1 MFTTCCRR
9 HAASSGQRGA
19 SCTRYDA
26 RRARRRRRDQ
36 ARREFTV
43 LAGNWASSDT
53 AARAATASRR
63 VVHCTAQLALLRRA
77 KRVPPPP
84 PPLLK
89 RSGVSVKTGPRLRDD
104 MSIHTKPLFL
114 SKRLPGTGERV
125 GTGSVSGSHP
135 AQEVHRRK
143 SLPWTNTRAQEEST
157 DRMLP
162 RKGETRRWRRT
173 SVVARASR
181 VNNMAACTGIQSPA
195 AAMGAGPLGSVTLP
209 VWAQPWYALC

>member
-1 MFTTCCRR
+1 VFTTCCRR

-104 MSIHTKPLFL
+104 MSIHTKRAIIFV
-114 SKRLPGTGERV
+114 KKATGYRRARRHRFCFWQPPRA
-125 GTGSVSGSHP
+125 GSP
-135 AQEVHRRK
+135 QAEIP
-143 SLPWTNTRAQEEST
+143 PWTNTRAQEEST

-173 SVVARASR
+173 SVVAHAPRE
-181 VNNMAACTGIQSPA
+181 
-195 AAMGAGPLGSVTLP
+195 
-209 VWAQPWYALC
+209 

>member
-84 PPLLK
+84 PPPLK

-104 MSIHTKPLFL
+104 MSIHTKRPSYFL
-114 SKRLPGTGERV
+114 SKGYRSARYFRHRFWQPPRAGSPQAEIPSMDKYKSSKGKHRCCGLCRAMARPGGGGER
-125 GTGSVSGSHP
+125 
-135 AQEVHRRK
+135 
-143 SLPWTNTRAQEEST
+143 
-157 DRMLP
+157 
-162 RKGETRRWRRT
+162 
-173 SVVARASR
+173 VARASR
-181 VNNMAACTGIQSPA
+181 VTSNNIYSDDT
-195 AAMGAGPLGSVTLP
+195 
-209 VWAQPWYALC
+209 ALEMLNRRVQVEPTSS

>member
-104 MSIHTKPLFL
+104 MSIHTKRPSYFL
-114 SKRLPGTGERV
+114 SKGYRPTVARATL
-125 GTGSVSGSHP
+125 GTGSGSHTP
-135 AQEVHRRK
+135 RRK
-143 SLPWTNTRAQEEST
+143 STGGNPFHGQIQELKRKAQ
-157 DRMLP
+157 MLWPVP
-162 RKGETRRWRRT
+162 RNGETRRWRRT
-173 SVVARASR
+173 CRTRLAS
-181 VNNMAACTGIQSPA
+181 NI
-195 AAMGAGPLGSVTLP
+195 
-209 VWAQPWYALC
+209 

>member
-104 MSIHTKPLFL
+104 MSIHTKRPSYFL
-114 SKRLPGTGERV
+114 SKGYRSARYFRHRFY
-125 GTGSVSGSHP
+125 GSHP

-143 SLPWTNTRAQEEST
+143 SLPWTNTRAQKEST
-157 DRMLP
+157 DAVAYAAQWRDQAVAENVSHAP
-162 RKGETRRWRRT
+162 RE
-173 SVVARASR
+173 
-181 VNNMAACTGIQSPA
+181 
-195 AAMGAGPLGSVTLP
+195 
-209 VWAQPWYALC
+209 

>member
-104 MSIHTKPLFL
+104 MSIHTKRPSYFL
-114 SKRLPGTGERV
+114 SKGYRSARYFRHRFWQP
-125 GTGSVSGSHP
+125 HP
-135 AQEVHRRK
+135 AHRK
-143 SLPWTNTRAQEEST
+143 STGGNPFHGQIQELKRKAQ
-157 DRMLP
+157 MLWPVP
-162 RKGETRRWRRT
+162 RNGETRRWRRT
-173 SVVARASR
+173 CRTRLAS
-181 VNNMAACTGIQSPA
+181 NI
-195 AAMGAGPLGSVTLP
+195 
-209 VWAQPWYALC
+209 

>member
-104 MSIHTKPLFL
+104 MSIHTKRPSYFL
-114 SKRLPGTGERV
+114 SKGYRPTVARATLGTG
-125 GTGSVSGSHP
+125 SGSHP

-143 SLPWTNTRAQEEST
+143 SLPWTNTRAQKKEST
-157 DRMLP
+157 DAVACAAQWRDQAVAENVSHAP
-162 RKGETRRWRRT
+162 RE
-173 SVVARASR
+173 
-181 VNNMAACTGIQSPA
+181 
-195 AAMGAGPLGSVTLP
+195 
-209 VWAQPWYALC
+209 